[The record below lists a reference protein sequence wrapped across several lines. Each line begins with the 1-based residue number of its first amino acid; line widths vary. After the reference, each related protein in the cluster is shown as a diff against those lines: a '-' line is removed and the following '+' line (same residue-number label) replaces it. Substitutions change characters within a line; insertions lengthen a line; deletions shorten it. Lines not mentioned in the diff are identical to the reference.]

1 MHAPLETPHQEG
13 SYWTTRFL
21 PRRLAWYMAASACRS
36 VSVGDTSEPWTA
48 TPALNVVDAST
59 FVHAAAMRSA
69 IARAVGPAP
78 GRTTRYSSPP
88 KLTLALYGAEG
99 AADNLTRITVDGSS
113 NNTDWLKV
121 QVHRSGPEVMTW
133 EAGPLQL
140 TIGCTSGRT
149 PAWASRLGR
158 LCPRD
163 ELWAC
168 RGRDAQELNG
178 RGLSAR
184 PVLAGRQP
192 YLRW

>member
-1 MHAPLETPHQEG
+1 
-13 SYWTTRFL
+13 
-21 PRRLAWYMAASACRS
+21 MAASACRS

-88 KLTLALYGAEG
+88 KRTLALYGAEG

-140 TIGCTSGRT
+140 TIGCTSGRHMPGHHGSDACARGT
-149 PAWASRLGR
+149 SCGHAEAVTLRSSTVEGCRLDPFSQAGSHT
-158 LCPRD
+158 CDGDPVH
-163 ELWAC
+163 EPSP
-168 RGRDAQELNG
+168 
-178 RGLSAR
+178 GL
-184 PVLAGRQP
+184 RQP
-192 YLRW
+192 LVSNGSQSQT